1 MSRVIPRLS
10 VRGFAGGWAQPETPP
25 STARDRDPRLTEWHG
40 NARFRPTEI
49 WTTVEAQPGRLPVAP
64 APRPAGEPFE
74 RYLITEDPGL
84 DTKIEAAIPE
94 TTPKV
99 NVEAVVPDNIRLEDP
114 PRPPKAGEMPTLL
127 ASRTGKLREQALKDF
142 GGSKESEK
150 AVAEGLAWLA
160 RQQKQDGSW
169 EYDGQA
175 KPEATAATGMA
186 LLAFLGAGETHT
198 GKGEYA
204 KTVKAGVN
212 WLVKNVP
219 VGGPNAG
226 KLPGASLYTQ
236 GIGTIAL
243 CEAYAVS
250 KDKAL
255 LVPAQAAIN
264 YIQKA
269 QGNNGSWGYTA
280 NTDGDTSIV
289 GWQVQALYAARLS
302 KDILVD
308 QRVVKKTIQFLD
320 LAAAGARKDK
330 YGYRDSAGAKPG
342 TSLTAVG
349 LWCRHSIDNWGADN
363 NGMFEGVTGL
373 MARAPGGTTKKPVG
387 AKPPLELY
395 FYYYATQ
402 VVFRFGGDEWKDWNE
417 GPLVEGKR
425 KGGMRDWLVE
435 LQVTKMG
442 PNQGSWAPDTGF
454 IGGQCGRVGTTAL
467 CVLTLEAYY
476 RYPPAPKKEKGSSGP
491 RGG

>member
-1 MSRVIPRLS
+1 MSRVVPLLS
-10 VRGFAGGWAQPETPP
+10 LLAFASGCAQPETPP
-25 STARDRDPRLTEWHG
+25 STARDPDPRLTEWHG

-49 WTTVEAQPGRLPVAP
+49 WTTAEAQPGRLPVAP

-74 RYLITEDPGL
+74 PDLITEDPGL

-99 NVEAVVPDNIRLEDP
+99 NVEAVVPDNIRLDDP
-114 PRPPKAGEMPTLL
+114 PKPPQAGEMPTLL

-142 GGSKESEK
+142 GGSEASEK

-160 RQQKQDGSW
+160 RQQKPDGSW
-169 EYDGQA
+169 VYDGDA
-175 KPEATAATGMA
+175 KGEVIAATGMA

-198 GKGEYA
+198 GNGKYA

-226 KLPGASLYTQ
+226 KLPGGSLYTQ

-255 LVPAQAAIN
+255 LAPAQAAVN
-264 YIQKA
+264 YIQRGQA
-269 QGNNGSWGYTA
+269 VNGSWGYQSGT
-280 NTDGDTSIV
+280 TGDTSIL
-289 GWQVQALYAARLS
+289 GWQVQALHAAQLS
-302 KDILVD
+302 KDIVVD
-308 QRVVKKTIQFLD
+308 PKVFKRAVEFLD
-320 LAAAGARKDK
+320 FAAAGTRKEK
-330 YGYRDSAGAKPG
+330 YGYASNSGAAPG

-349 LWCRHSIDNWGADN
+349 LWCRHLIDNWGADN
-363 NGMFEGVTGL
+363 AGMIDGVSGL
-373 MARAPGGTTKKPVG
+373 MTRAPAGTTRKPV
-387 AKPPLELY
+387 ANKPPLDMY

-417 GPLVEGKR
+417 GPKVEGKR

-435 LQVTKMG
+435 LQITKEG
-442 PNQGSWAPDTGF
+442 ANQGAWDSESGF

-476 RYPPAPKKEKGSSGP
+476 RYPPVPKKEKGK
-491 RGG
+491 